1 MARYY
6 FDFREGKDLFRD
18 NEGTE
23 LPGDEAARQEA
34 AQTLA
39 GIMRDAMPAG
49 AMRRDMSLEVRDE
62 SGRPLFVSRMVF
74 EVTVVGSEDLP

>member
-6 FDFREGKDLFRD
+6 FDFREGTDFFRD

-23 LPGDEAARQEA
+23 LSGDEAARQEA
-34 AQTLA
+34 AQALA
-39 GIMRDAMPAG
+39 GIMKDAMPAG
-49 AMRRDMSLEVRDE
+49 KARRDMSLEVRDE

-74 EVTVVGSEDLP
+74 EITAAASAGQN